1 MSPIT
6 QDSRNP
12 IPGIEKK
19 IALTMGLII
28 LAFLFLLI
36 NFWKLQILQH
46 SKYQS
51 LADNN
56 RIRLVDMPATRG
68 IIKDRNGVII
78 ADSSPTYSLAVIPE
92 DMNSAREEELAALSK
107 LLNRELG
114 DAIDRVKNGLRGAP
128 YRTVVVFENLDDQ
141 EVALFDA
148 ERERFPGAVLLVTPR
163 RFYPF
168 GTTASH
174 LLGYVGEISSEQLA
188 SGEYKGALKG
198 DVIGEMA
205 LEKLYDEYLRGRD
218 GGRQVEVDARG
229 QEINILGITEPVP
242 GADTILTIDIRLQ
255 RELETALGENH
266 GAGVLLD
273 IETGEI
279 LAMVSRP
286 GFDPNEFSLRLTRE
300 RWVEIIQDPS
310 HPLQSRAL
318 RGVYPPG
325 STFKV
330 VTAVAALMKGVI
342 DPDDSIV
349 CSGGYRFG
357 RRTYRDWKLGG
368 HGKVDLYRAIVESC
382 DVYFYQ
388 AGEKSGIEGLSR
400 WAFSLGLG
408 KKTGID
414 MPGEVSGLIPT
425 PEWKERVRNV
435 PWYPGETLSASIG
448 QGFVLVTPLQLTNL
462 YATVARRGVVKTPFL
477 VKRIENV
484 HGEVLYVGEAAVSKE
499 SEVGDDVWERII
511 AGLTGV
517 VADDHGTGLA
527 ARISDFPV
535 AGKTGTAQVVRLEEW
550 QGKKEEEIPRELRDH
565 AWFAAFAPAQAP
577 RIAAAVIVEHGGH
590 GASAAAPVVARVFR
604 KYLELN
610 SFEDLTAEPL
620 EGAVQ

>member
-1 MSPIT
+1 
-6 QDSRNP
+6 
-12 IPGIEKK
+12 
-19 IALTMGLII
+19 MGLII
-28 LAFLFLLI
+28 LAFLFLII
-36 NFWKLQILQH
+36 NFWKLQFLQH

-68 IIKDRNGVII
+68 IIKDRNGVIM
-78 ADSSPTYSLAVIPE
+78 ADSSPNYSLAVIPK
-92 DMNSAREEELAALSK
+92 DMNRARDEELQALAK
-107 LLNRELG
+107 LLNREPG
-114 DAIDRVKNGLRGAP
+114 DTFDRVRTGMTDAP
-128 YRTVVVFENLDDQ
+128 YRTVLVFDNLDDR

-148 ERERFPGAVLLVTPR
+148 ERDRFPGAVLLVTPR

-174 LLGYVGEISSEQLA
+174 LLGYVGEISTEHLA
-188 SGEYKGALKG
+188 SGVFEGARKG
-198 DVIGEMA
+198 DVIGELA

-229 QEINILGITEPVP
+229 REINILGITEPIP
-242 GADTILTIDIRLQ
+242 GANAILAIDIRLQ
-255 RELETALGENH
+255 RELEEALGEDH
-266 GAGVLLD
+266 GAGVLID
-273 IETGEI
+273 IRTGEI

-300 RWVEIIQDPS
+300 RWDEIIKDPS

-330 VTAVAALMKGVI
+330 VTAVASLMAETM
-342 DPDDSIV
+342 DPDETLF

-357 RRTYRDWKLGG
+357 RRTYRDWKWGG
-368 HGKVDLYRAIVESC
+368 HGEVDLHRGIVESC

-388 AGEKSGIEGLSR
+388 AGERAGIDALSH

-414 MPGEVSGLIPT
+414 LPGEVSGLIPT
-425 PEWKERVRNV
+425 PEWKKRVRNI
-435 PWYPGETLSASIG
+435 PWYPGETLSAAIG
-448 QGFVLVTPLQLTNL
+448 QGFVLVTPLQLANL
-462 YATVARRGVVKTPFL
+462 YATVARRGTAMTPFL
-477 VKRIENV
+477 VKSIENV
-484 HGEVLYVGEAAVSKE
+484 HGDVLYTGKTAASKE
-499 SEVGDDVWERII
+499 SEVPDEVWDRVI
-511 AGLTGV
+511 AALTGV
-517 VADDHGTGLA
+517 VADDHGTGRA
-527 ARISDFPV
+527 ARITDFPV

-550 QGKKEEEIPRELRDH
+550 QGKKEEEIPLELRDH
-565 AWFAAFAPAQAP
+565 AWFAAFAPAQIP
-577 RIAAAVIVEHGGH
+577 QVVAAVIVEHGGH
-590 GASAAAPVVARVFR
+590 GASAAAPIVARIFR

-610 SFEDLTAEPL
+610 
-620 EGAVQ
+620 AVGDSASEVSGDTVQ

>member
-1 MSPIT
+1 
-6 QDSRNP
+6 
-12 IPGIEKK
+12 
-19 IALTMGLII
+19 MGLII

-36 NFWKLQILQH
+36 NFWKLQFLQH

-68 IIKDRNGVII
+68 IIKDRNGVIM
-78 ADSSPTYSLAVIPE
+78 ADSSPNYSLAVIPK
-92 DMNSAREEELAALSK
+92 DMNSARDKELQTLAK
-107 LLNRELG
+107 LLNREPG
-114 DAIDRVKNGLRGAP
+114 DTFDRVRTGMTDAP
-128 YRTVVVFENLDDQ
+128 YRTVLVFDNLDDR

-148 ERERFPGAVLLVTPR
+148 ERDRFPGAVLLVTPR

-174 LLGYVGEISSEQLA
+174 LLGYVGEISTEHLA
-188 SGEYKGALKG
+188 SGVFEGARKG
-198 DVIGEMA
+198 DVIGELA

-229 QEINILGITEPVP
+229 REINILGITEPIP
-242 GADTILTIDIRLQ
+242 GANAILAIDIRLQ
-255 RELETALGENH
+255 RELEEALGENH
-266 GAGVLLD
+266 GAGVLID
-273 IETGEI
+273 VRTGEI

-300 RWVEIIQDPS
+300 RWDEIIKDPS

-330 VTAVAALMKGVI
+330 VTAVASLMAEAM
-342 DPDDSIV
+342 DPDETLF

-357 RRTYRDWKLGG
+357 RRTYRDWKRGG
-368 HGKVDLYRAIVESC
+368 HGEVDLHRGIVESC

-388 AGEKSGIEGLSR
+388 AGERAGIDALSH

-414 MPGEVSGLIPT
+414 LPGEVSGLIPT
-425 PEWKERVRNV
+425 PEWKKRVRNL
-435 PWYPGETLSASIG
+435 PWYPGETLSAAIG
-448 QGFVLVTPLQLTNL
+448 QGFVLVTPLQLANL
-462 YATVARRGVVKTPFL
+462 YATVARRGTAMTPYL
-477 VKRIENV
+477 VKSIENV
-484 HGEVLYVGEAAVSKE
+484 HGDVLYTGKTTASKE
-499 SEVGDDVWERII
+499 SEVPDEVWDRVI
-511 AGLTGV
+511 AALTGV
-517 VADDHGTGLA
+517 VADDHGTGRA
-527 ARISDFPV
+527 ARITDFPV
-535 AGKTGTAQVVRLEEW
+535 AGKTGTAQVVKLEEW
-550 QGKKEEEIPRELRDH
+550 QGKKEEEEIPLELRDH
-565 AWFAAFAPAQAP
+565 AWFAAFAPAQVP
-577 RIAAAVIVEHGGH
+577 QVVAAVIVEHGGH
-590 GASAAAPVVARVFR
+590 GASAAAPIVARIFR

-610 SFEDLTAEPL
+610 
-620 EGAVQ
+620 AVADSASEVSGDTVQ

>member
-1 MSPIT
+1 VSSIS

-12 IPGIEKK
+12 IPGIERK
-19 IALTMGLII
+19 IAVTMGLIA
-28 LAFLFLLI
+28 LTFLFLII
-36 NFWKLQILQH
+36 NFWKLQVLQH

-78 ADSSPTYSLAVIPE
+78 ADSSPNYSLAVIPR
-92 DMNSAREEELAALSK
+92 DMDRARDKELEALAK
-107 LLNRELG
+107 LLDREPE
-114 DAIDRVKNGLRGAP
+114 DIFDRVRTGMSVAP
-128 YRTVVVFENLDDQ
+128 YRTVLVMENLDDR

-148 ERERFPGAVLLVTPR
+148 EKDRFPGAVLLVTPR

-188 SGEYKGALKG
+188 SGEFKGARKG
-198 DVIGEMA
+198 DVIGELA

-229 QEINILGITEPVP
+229 REINILGITEPIP
-242 GADTILTIDIRLQ
+242 GANAILTIDIRLQ
-255 RELETALGENH
+255 KEMEDALGEKH
-266 GAGVLLD
+266 GAGVLID
-273 IETGEI
+273 IGTGEV

-286 GFDPNEFSLRLTRE
+286 GFDPNEFSLRLTWE
-300 RWVEIIQDPS
+300 RWDEIVNDPS

-330 VTAVAALMKGVI
+330 VTAVAALMEEAI
-342 DPDDSIV
+342 DPDKTLV

-357 RRTYRDWKLGG
+357 RRTYRDWKAGG
-368 HGKVDLYRAIVESC
+368 HGEVDLHRGIVESC

-388 AGEKSGIEGLSR
+388 AGERAGIDALSR

-414 MPGEVSGLIPT
+414 LPGEVSGLIPT
-425 PEWKERVRNV
+425 PEWKNRVRNM
-435 PWYPGETLSASIG
+435 PWFPGETLSAAIG
-448 QGFVLVTPLQLTNL
+448 QGFVLVTPLQLANL
-462 YATVARRGVVKTPFL
+462 YVTVARRGTVITPFL

-484 HGEVLYVGEAAVSKE
+484 LGDALYTGKPAISME
-499 SEVGDDVWERII
+499 SEVPDEVWDRVI

-517 VADDHGTGLA
+517 VADDHGTGRA
-527 ARISDFPV
+527 ARITGFPV
-535 AGKTGTAQVVRLEEW
+535 AGKTGTAQVVGLEGW
-550 QGKKEEEIPRELRDH
+550 QGKKKEEIPLEFRDH
-565 AWFAAFAPAQAP
+565 AWFAGFAPAEAP
-577 RIAAAVIVEHGGH
+577 RVAAAVIVEHGGH
-590 GASAAAPVVARVFR
+590 GASAAAPIVARIFR

-610 SFEDLTAEPL
+610 TVADFVPEVPGDT
-620 EGAVQ
+620 VQ

>member
-19 IALTMGLII
+19 IALTMGLIV
-28 LAFLFLLI
+28 LAFLFLLV
-36 NFWKLQILQH
+36 NFWKLQILHH

-68 IIKDRNGVII
+68 IIKDRNGVLI
-78 ADSSPTYSLAVIPE
+78 ADSSPTYSLAVIPK
-92 DMNSAREEELAALSK
+92 DMDSAREEELAALAK
-107 LLNRELG
+107 LLNREPGNILE
-114 DAIDRVKNGLRGAP
+114 RVKTGMRSAP
-128 YRTVVVFENLDDQ
+128 YRTVVVFDNLDDR

-148 ERERFPGAVLLVTPR
+148 DRDRFPGAVLLVTPR

-174 LLGYVGEISSEQLA
+174 LLGYVGEISSEQLE
-188 SGEYKGALKG
+188 SGGFEGARKG
-198 DVIGEMA
+198 DVIGELA
-205 LEKLYDEYLRGRD
+205 LEKVYDGYLRGKD

-229 QEINILGITEPVP
+229 REINILGITEPVP
-242 GADTILTIDIRLQ
+242 GANAILTIDIRLQ
-255 RELETALGENH
+255 RELEAALGENY
-266 GAGVLLD
+266 GAGVIID
-273 IETGEI
+273 IENGEI

-300 RWVEIIQDPS
+300 RWDEIIEDPS

-325 STFKV
+325 STYKV
-330 VTAVAALMKGVI
+330 VTAVAALMEEVV
-342 DPDDSIV
+342 DPDEAIV

-357 RRTYRDWKLGG
+357 RRTYRDWKLSG
-368 HGKVDLYRAIVESC
+368 HGKVDLHRAIVESC

-388 AGEKSGIEGLSR
+388 AGEKAGIEGLSR

-414 MPGEVSGLIPT
+414 LPGEVSGLIPT
-425 PEWKERVRNV
+425 PEWKRRVRNV
-435 PWYPGETLSASIG
+435 PWYPGETLSAAIG
-448 QGFVLVTPLQLTNL
+448 QGFVLVTPLQLANM
-462 YATVARRGVVKTPFL
+462 YATVARRGIMKTPFL
-477 VKRIENV
+477 VKKIENV
-484 HGEVLYVGEAAVSKE
+484 HGDVLHTGEAAVSKK
-499 SEVGDDVWERII
+499 SEVTDEVWERVI

-517 VADDHGTGLA
+517 VADEHGTGRA
-527 ARISDFPV
+527 ARIVDFPV

-550 QGKKEEEIPRELRDH
+550 QGEKEEEVPLELRDH
-565 AWFAAFAPAQAP
+565 AWFAAFAPVENP

-590 GASAAAPVVARVFR
+590 GASAAAPVVARMFR
-604 KYLELN
+604 KYIELN
-610 SFEDLTAEPL
+610 TIEDPEASLPGDT
-620 EGAVQ
+620 VQ

>member
-1 MSPIT
+1 
-6 QDSRNP
+6 
-12 IPGIEKK
+12 
-19 IALTMGLII
+19 MGLII
-28 LAFLFLLI
+28 LAFLFLII
-36 NFWKLQILQH
+36 NFWKLQFLQH

-68 IIKDRNGVII
+68 IIKDRNGVIM
-78 ADSSPTYSLAVIPE
+78 ADSSPNYSLAVIPK
-92 DMNSAREEELAALSK
+92 DMNRARDEELQALAK
-107 LLNRELG
+107 LLNREPG
-114 DAIDRVKNGLRGAP
+114 DTFDRVRTGMTDAP
-128 YRTVVVFENLDDQ
+128 YRTVLVFDNLDDR

-148 ERERFPGAVLLVTPR
+148 ERDRFPGAVLLVTPR

-174 LLGYVGEISSEQLA
+174 LLGYVGEISTEHLA
-188 SGEYKGALKG
+188 SGVFEGARKG
-198 DVIGEMA
+198 DVIGELA

-229 QEINILGITEPVP
+229 REINILGITEPIP
-242 GADTILTIDIRLQ
+242 GANAILAIDIRLQ
-255 RELETALGENH
+255 RELEEALGEDH
-266 GAGVLLD
+266 GAGVLID
-273 IETGEI
+273 IRTGEI

-300 RWVEIIQDPS
+300 RWDEIIKDPS

-330 VTAVAALMKGVI
+330 VTAVASLMAEAM
-342 DPDDSIV
+342 DPDETLF

-357 RRTYRDWKLGG
+357 RRTYRDWKWGG
-368 HGKVDLYRAIVESC
+368 HGEVDLHRGIVESC

-388 AGEKSGIEGLSR
+388 AGERAGIDALSH

-414 MPGEVSGLIPT
+414 LPGEVSGLIPT
-425 PEWKERVRNV
+425 PEWKKRVRNI
-435 PWYPGETLSASIG
+435 PWYPGETLSAAIG
-448 QGFVLVTPLQLTNL
+448 QGFVLVTPLQLANL
-462 YATVARRGVVKTPFL
+462 YATVARRGTAMTPFL
-477 VKRIENV
+477 VKSIENV
-484 HGEVLYVGEAAVSKE
+484 HGDVLYTGKTAASKE
-499 SEVGDDVWERII
+499 SEVPDEVWDRVI
-511 AGLTGV
+511 AALTGV
-517 VADDHGTGLA
+517 VADDHGTGRA
-527 ARISDFPV
+527 ARITDFPV

-550 QGKKEEEIPRELRDH
+550 QGKKEEEIPLELRDH
-565 AWFAAFAPAQAP
+565 AWFAAFAPAQVP
-577 RIAAAVIVEHGGH
+577 QVVAAVIVEHGGH
-590 GASAAAPVVARVFR
+590 GASAAAPIVARIFR

-610 SFEDLTAEPL
+610 
-620 EGAVQ
+620 AVGDSASEVSGDTVQ

>member
-1 MSPIT
+1 VSSIS
-6 QDSRNP
+6 QGSRNP
-12 IPGIEKK
+12 VPGIERK

-28 LAFLFLLI
+28 LAFLFLII
-36 NFWKLQILQH
+36 NFWKLQFLQH

-68 IIKDRNGVII
+68 IIKDRNGVIM
-78 ADSSPTYSLAVIPE
+78 ADSSPNYSLAVIPK
-92 DMNSAREEELAALSK
+92 DMNRARDKELQALAK
-107 LLNRELG
+107 LLNREPG
-114 DAIDRVKNGLRGAP
+114 DTFDRVRTGMTDAP
-128 YRTVVVFENLDDQ
+128 YRTVLVFDNLDDR

-148 ERERFPGAVLLVTPR
+148 ERDRFPGAVLLVTPR

-174 LLGYVGEISSEQLA
+174 LLGYVGEISTEHLA
-188 SGEYKGALKG
+188 SGVFEGARKG
-198 DVIGEMA
+198 DVIGELA

-229 QEINILGITEPVP
+229 REINILGITEPIP
-242 GADTILTIDIRLQ
+242 GANAILAIDIRLQ
-255 RELETALGENH
+255 RELEEALGENY
-266 GAGVLLD
+266 GAGVLID
-273 IETGEI
+273 VRTGEI

-300 RWVEIIQDPS
+300 RWDEIIKDPS

-330 VTAVAALMKGVI
+330 VTAVASLMAEAM
-342 DPDDSIV
+342 DPDETLF

-357 RRTYRDWKLGG
+357 RRTYRDWKRGG
-368 HGKVDLYRAIVESC
+368 HGEVDLHRGIVESC

-388 AGEKSGIEGLSR
+388 AGERAGIDALSH

-414 MPGEVSGLIPT
+414 LPGEVSGLIPT
-425 PEWKERVRNV
+425 PEWKKRVRNI
-435 PWYPGETLSASIG
+435 PWYPGETLSAAIG
-448 QGFVLVTPLQLTNL
+448 QGFVLVTPLQLANL
-462 YATVARRGVVKTPFL
+462 YATVARRGTAISPYL
-477 VKRIENV
+477 VKSIENV
-484 HGEVLYVGEAAVSKE
+484 HGDVLYTGKTNASKE
-499 SEVGDDVWERII
+499 SEVPDEVWDRVI
-511 AGLTGV
+511 AALTGV
-517 VADDHGTGLA
+517 VADDHGTGRA
-527 ARISDFPV
+527 ARITDFPV

-550 QGKKEEEIPRELRDH
+550 QGKKEEEIPLELRDH
-565 AWFAAFAPAQAP
+565 AWFAAFAPAQVP
-577 RIAAAVIVEHGGH
+577 QVVAAVIVEHGGH
-590 GASAAAPVVARVFR
+590 GASAAAPIVARIFR

-610 SFEDLTAEPL
+610 
-620 EGAVQ
+620 AVVDSASEVSGDTVQ